1 MFVLSSINNQ
11 FPVLSCGLKFQ
22 SNDVSLLATCL
33 PTLVMSIIRVTAK
46 ITVSP
51 TANISRYIPPSRTL
65 FVCSPLKG
73 MNGIYRQHIQVVSP
87 QPLTR
92 ARAPHLRTV
101 LVITC
106 HALRGG
112 LSPGPSCLVRGGPR
126 PVRGGLSA
134 GRGGPRPVN
143 GGPSPVRGG
152 LSGVRGGLSPVRGGC
167 WWWLEGS
174 YTESKLVGHRRHKMT
189 WWNNQLL

>member
-33 PTLVMSIIRVTAK
+33 PTLVMTIIRVTAK

-65 FVCSPLKG
+65 FDCSPLKG
-73 MNGIYRQHIQVVSP
+73 INGIYRQHVQVVSL

-92 ARAPHLRTV
+92 ARAPHLRVV

-112 LSPGPSCLVRGGPR
+112 LSPCLVRGGLSAVRGGPRPVRGGPR
-126 PVRGGLSA
+126 PVRGGLS
-134 GRGGPRPVN
+134 PCL
-143 GGPSPVRGG
+143 VRGG
-152 LSGVRGGLSPVRGGC
+152 LSAVRGDPRPVRGGC